1 MTQQLNWGDVF
12 TNENEAAEAFKNFRT
27 KKGIVC
33 KKCNETK
40 HYWLAGKKQFQCSA
54 CRFRTTLRSGTL
66 LEGSKLPISYFF
78 IAWSLLIKNDNR
90 VTLDEFQIQTKHKYY
105 EPLWEYLTKVKEHF
119 KHEDANKMAGDFIEL
134 TSNRFPYTHT
144 HLNN

>member
-1 MTQQLNWGDVF
+1 MTQPLLWADVF
-12 TNENEAAEAFKNFRT
+12 TDENEAVEAFKNFRL

-33 KKCNETK
+33 KKCSETK

-78 IAWSLLIKNDNR
+78 IAWSLLLKNDNQ
-90 VTLDEFQIQTKHKYY
+90 VTLEEFQTQTKHKYY
-105 EPLWEYLTKVKEHF
+105 EPLWEYLHKVKTHF
-119 KHEDANKMAGDFIEL
+119 KHEDAAKMAGDFIEI
-134 TSNRFPYTHT
+134 TRVFPIYKP
-144 HLNN
+144 LNN